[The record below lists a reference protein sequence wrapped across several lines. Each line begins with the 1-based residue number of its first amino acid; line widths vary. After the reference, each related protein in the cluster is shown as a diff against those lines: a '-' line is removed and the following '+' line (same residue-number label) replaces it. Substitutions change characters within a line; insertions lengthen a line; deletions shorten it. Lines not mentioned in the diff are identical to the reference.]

1 MQIIID
7 FLKSDICVIAIAVI
21 VLILVIL
28 FIANSIRLK
37 NIQKKYKMFLDK
49 LGTGKNIEE
58 DLQKYIQKVEL
69 VENSNIELKK
79 KCNKIEENIVE
90 CIQKVGIVRYTA
102 FENIGSDL
110 SFTLALLD
118 KNDDGVVLNG
128 IYSGDMSNIYAK
140 PVKNGESTYTL
151 SEQEKEAIQKAVS
164 VIK

>member
-7 FLKSDICVIAIAVI
+7 FLKSDICVIAISVI

-102 FENIGSDL
+102 FENIWSDL

-151 SEQEKEAIQKAVS
+151 SEQEKEAIKKAVS